1 MDDQLLSRRQFT
13 RESVLALLS
22 SVVIT
27 VTGCGSDSSS
37 PTTPSNGGDGGNGGG
52 GGGGGGNAGGVD
64 GRVSANHGHIAT
76 VTDAQVDAGN
86 DVSLDIRGD
95 GNHTHAVDLTGAEL
109 TQIGS
114 GQQVV
119 ATSTNNLAHTHS
131 VTFN

>member
-13 RESVLALLS
+13 RESVMALLS
-22 SVVIT
+22 GVVIT

-37 PTTPSNGGDGGNGGG
+37 PTTPSTGGGSNGGG
-52 GGGGGGNAGGVD
+52 GGGVNGT
-64 GRVSANHGHIAT
+64 VSANHGHIAT

-86 DVSLDIRGD
+86 DVSLDIRGNAD
-95 GNHTHAVDLTGAEL
+95 HTHTVNLSGAEL
-109 TQIGS
+109 TQIGN

-119 ATSTNNLAHTHS
+119 VTTTNTQAHTHR

>member
-22 SVVIT
+22 GVVIT

-37 PTTPSNGGDGGNGGG
+37 PTTPSTGGDGGN
-52 GGGGGGNAGGVD
+52 GGGNAGGVD
-64 GRVSANHGHIAT
+64 GTVSANHGHLAT
-76 VTDAQVDAGN
+76 VTDAQVNAGN
-86 DVSLDIRGD
+86 DVSLDIRGNAD
-95 GNHTHAVDLTGAEL
+95 HSHTVNLTGAEL
-109 TQIGS
+109 TQIGN

-119 ATSTNNLAHTHS
+119 VTSTNSQAHNHR